1 MKHHLFIFFTACICM
16 CATAQTPYD
25 SFAPETSR
33 PILGMEALSEMHTP
47 SKQSPDTVF
56 CALVIDTSQ
65 EQIYLIDVSDD
76 EIIAYAPI
84 TDDIRKWMS
93 VDPLADKYPNISP
106 YAYCGWNPIGFI
118 DPDGRNPVYSID
130 GEFLGVNEL
139 GLQGEALFMNPD
151 KFYNG
156 MSLEESMA
164 QNQGSE
170 KLSPSAYAN
179 YQAHFSTLSSRPDW
193 DGKVTIS
200 EGIAWAKSHLD
211 ALQNP
216 TPDNTLYINTA
227 LLDFGNISISDC
239 QNGVGNI
246 SAINLL
252 NKENLKESR
261 YNPTLRNTVY
271 ALGRVAI
278 KLLDS
283 SGNIKIINN
292 DATDYDWNKGGGVLR
307 NSLIGLEQMR
317 TGVTDTHGFKTFY
330 YGVGNIK
337 P

>member
-118 DPDGRNPVYSID
+118 DPDGRDDIEIQWDANKEQFKATRIGNSEFDQIHIVDAEGNRIKSSKQYAHKTIGKSHQREYGGRDLYFFDVKGDNNAQEIF
-130 GEFLGVNEL
+130 EFLGANFTESNAAPLEWSKVQL
-139 GLQGEALFMNPD
+139 GTFCSERNIIGTSKKAGATGVGQYLLQQGYTIRGVDHNHPKGNNPSTADITNAQLYHD
-151 KFYNG
+151 KFPTAILRVYT
-156 MSLEESMA
+156 
-164 QNQGSE
+164 GSE
-170 KLSPSAYAN
+170 YVMYDQS
-179 YQAHFSTLSSRPDW
+179 
-193 DGKVTIS
+193 
-200 EGIAWAKSHLD
+200 GIIYSIED
-211 ALQNP
+211 I
-216 TPDNTLYINTA
+216 TVI
-227 LLDFGNISISDC
+227 GN
-239 QNGVGNI
+239 N
-246 SAINLL
+246 
-252 NKENLKESR
+252 
-261 YNPTLRNTVY
+261 
-271 ALGRVAI
+271 
-278 KLLDS
+278 
-283 SGNIKIINN
+283 
-292 DATDYDWNKGGGVLR
+292 
-307 NSLIGLEQMR
+307 
-317 TGVTDTHGFKTFY
+317 H
-330 YGVGNIK
+330 
-337 P
+337 